1 MATERKGQN
10 FIVQAGILA
19 IAGFLSK
26 IIGTIYRTPLTA
38 IIGNEGNGY
47 YGAAYYI
54 YVIILTIASYSMPTA
69 ISKIISGYLAR
80 KEYRN
85 AQRVLKCA
93 FMYVTVMGV
102 LASVILFFGAD
113 LFLEKNSAIVLRVFT
128 PTIIIYGYLG
138 VLRGYFQAHRT
149 MVQTSISQIL
159 EQILNALVSI
169 FAAYFLTNMI
179 KDGDATTRA
188 IYGACGSALGTG
200 SGVLAGLLFMIG
212 MYMLN
217 RRVIRNRVKR
227 DRTVEVES
235 YRIILRHMLFIVTPI
250 IISSCIYNM
259 NTVVNQTVFTKILMY
274 MKGFTEADASKLY
287 GVYSGRV
294 VVIANIPVAIG
305 AAMSSAMIPTVSTLY
320 EKQDY
325 EGINAKVRDGVK
337 ATMFISIPAAVGLMV
352 LADPIMGLLQGTP
365 EYYQLAVRLLRCMS
379 ITVIF
384 YQISTISNGVLQGIG
399 RVKIPVI
406 NSGIALVLQT
416 LVLIPLLIYTDLGDY
431 ALVIATVFYTVCISM
446 LNQFSVH
453 KYTGYKQE
461 ILKTFLA
468 PFAASALMGVLAYL
482 TYEGLRMTGLHYS
495 VCLFVAMGVAVVVYF
510 VAVIKVSGTGEED
523 LIKLPKGRILVRMA
537 KKVHLLK

>member
-19 IAGFLSK
+19 FAGFLSK
-26 IIGTIYRTPLTA
+26 IIGTLYRTPLTA

-80 KEYRN
+80 KEYKN

-93 FMYVTVMGV
+93 FMYVTVMGL
-102 LASVILFFGAD
+102 LASVVLFFGAD
-113 LFLEKNSAIVLRVFT
+113 LFLEHNSAIVLRVFT

-149 MVQTSISQIL
+149 MIQTSISQIL

-169 FAAYFLTNMI
+169 FAAYFLTNMV
-179 KDGDATTRA
+179 KDADATTRA

-200 SGVLAGLLFMIG
+200 SGVLIGLLFMIG

-217 RRVIRNRVKR
+217 RKIIRKRVSR
-227 DRTVEVES
+227 DTTVEVES
-235 YRIILRHMLFIVTPI
+235 YKIILRHMMFIVTPI

-259 NTVVNQTVFTKILMY
+259 NTVVNQTIFTKILMY
-274 MKGFTEADASKLY
+274 MKHFTEADASKLY

-320 EKQDY
+320 EKGDKA
-325 EGINAKVRDGVK
+325 GINNKIRDGVK
-337 ATMFISIPAAVGLMV
+337 ATMFISIPAAVGLAV

-365 EYYQLAVRLLRCMS
+365 EHYQLAVDLLRYMS
-379 ITVIF
+379 VTVIF

-399 RVKIPVI
+399 KVNIPVI
-406 NSGIALVLQT
+406 NSAIALILQT
-416 LVLIPLLIYTDLGDY
+416 AVLVPLLIYTDLQDY

-453 KYTGYKQE
+453 KYLGYKQE
-461 ILKTFLA
+461 FLKTFFA
-468 PFAASALMGVLAYL
+468 PLAASALMGILSWL

-495 VCLFVAMGVAVVVYF
+495 MCLFAAMGVAVIVYF
-510 VAVIKVSGTGEED
+510 VAVIKVSGFKEED
-523 LIKLPKGRILVRMA
+523 LVKIPKGRLIARVA
-537 KKVHLLK
+537 KKVHLIK

>member
-47 YGAAYYI
+47 YGAAYYV

-93 FMYVTVMGV
+93 FLYVTVMGV

-149 MVQTSISQIL
+149 MVQTSVSQIL

-200 SGVLAGLLFMIG
+200 SGVLAGLLFMVG

-217 RRVIRNRVKR
+217 RKVIRNRVKR

-274 MKGFTEADASKLY
+274 LKGFTEADASKLY
-287 GVYSGRV
+287 GVYSGRG

-325 EGINAKVRDGVK
+325 EGINARVRDGVR

-365 EYYQLAVRLLRCMS
+365 EYYRLAVRLLRCMS

-399 RVKIPVI
+399 RVRIPVI

-416 LVLIPLLIYTDLGDY
+416 LLLIPLLIFTDLEDY

-453 KYTGYKQE
+453 KYTGYRQE

-468 PFAASALMGVLAYL
+468 PLAAAALMGVLSYL

-495 VCLFVAMGVAVVVYF
+495 VCLFVAMGVAVIVYF